1 MIHIVLYQPEIP
13 QNTGNIIR
21 TAMATGSV
29 LHLIKPYGFV
39 LDEKHLHRASM
50 DYIDLTTI
58 IEHDCWNDFISTVNK
73 DDAIFYLTRY
83 GKHLPDEF
91 SYKEVVGDIYLVFD
105 KESTGIAKNILK
117 QNLQHCIRLPM
128 RENARSLNL
137 NNRVTKTIISTNLSI
152 EKIFGVYEER
162 IGSRIAGFYDIYYFF
177 GEDLRLKKNI

>member
-58 IEHDCWNDFISTVNK
+58 IEHDCWDDFINTVKK

-91 SYKEVVGDIYLVFD
+91 SYKEVIGDIYLVFG
-105 KESTGIAKNILK
+105 KEYS
-117 QNLQHCIRLPM
+117 
-128 RENARSLNL
+128 
-137 NNRVTKTIISTNLSI
+137 
-152 EKIFGVYEER
+152 
-162 IGSRIAGFYDIYYFF
+162 
-177 GEDLRLKKNI
+177 

>member
-29 LHLIKPYGFV
+29 LHLIKPYG
-39 LDEKHLHRASM
+39 
-50 DYIDLTTI
+50 
-58 IEHDCWNDFISTVNK
+58 
-73 DDAIFYLTRY
+73 
-83 GKHLPDEF
+83 
-91 SYKEVVGDIYLVFD
+91 DIYLVFG

-137 NNRVTKTIISTNLSI
+137 SNTVAIMVYEVLRQLGYPNLSKVEVI
-152 EKIFGVYEER
+152 K
-162 IGSRIAGFYDIYYFF
+162 
-177 GEDLRLKKNI
+177 GEDFLTDNQFEQDY

>member
-58 IEHDCWNDFISTVNK
+58 IEHDCWNDFISTVKK
-73 DDAIFYLTRY
+73 DDAIFYLTRH

-91 SYKEVVGDIYLVFD
+91 SYKEVVGDIYLVFG

-137 NNRVTKTIISTNLSI
+137 SNTVAIMVYEVLRQLGYPNLSKVEVI
-152 EKIFGVYEER
+152 K
-162 IGSRIAGFYDIYYFF
+162 
-177 GEDLRLKKNI
+177 GEDFLTDNQFEQDY

>member
-58 IEHDCWNDFISTVNK
+58 IEHDCWNDFINTVNK

-91 SYKEVVGDIYLVFD
+91 SYKEVVGDIYLVFG

-137 NNRVTKTIISTNLSI
+137 SNTVAIMVYEVLRQLGYPNLSKVEVI
-152 EKIFGVYEER
+152 K
-162 IGSRIAGFYDIYYFF
+162 
-177 GEDLRLKKNI
+177 GEDFLTDNQFEQDY

>member
-58 IEHDCWNDFISTVNK
+58 IEHDCWDDFINTVNK

-91 SYKEVVGDIYLVFD
+91 SYKEVIGDIYLVFG

-137 NNRVTKTIISTNLSI
+137 SNTVAIMVYEVLRQLGYPNLSKVEVI
-152 EKIFGVYEER
+152 K
-162 IGSRIAGFYDIYYFF
+162 
-177 GEDLRLKKNI
+177 GEDFLTDNQFEQDY

>member
-58 IEHDCWNDFISTVNK
+58 IEHDCWDDFINTVKK

-91 SYKEVVGDIYLVFD
+91 SYKEVIGDIYLVFG

-137 NNRVTKTIISTNLSI
+137 SNTVAIMVYEVLRQLGYPNLSKVEVI
-152 EKIFGVYEER
+152 K
-162 IGSRIAGFYDIYYFF
+162 
-177 GEDLRLKKNI
+177 GEDFLTDNQFEQDY

>member
-58 IEHDCWNDFISTVNK
+58 IEHDCWNDFISTVKK
-73 DDAIFYLTRY
+73 DDSIFYLTRY

-91 SYKEVVGDIYLVFD
+91 SYKEVVGDIYLVFG

-137 NNRVTKTIISTNLSI
+137 SNTVAIMVYEVLRQLGYPNLSKVEVI
-152 EKIFGVYEER
+152 K
-162 IGSRIAGFYDIYYFF
+162 
-177 GEDLRLKKNI
+177 GEDFLTDNQFEQDY

>member
-58 IEHDCWNDFISTVNK
+58 IEHDCWNDFISTVKK
-73 DDAIFYLTRY
+73 DDSIFYLTRY

-91 SYKEVVGDIYLVFD
+91 SYKEVIGDIYLVFG

-137 NNRVTKTIISTNLSI
+137 SNTVAIMVYEVLRQLGYPNLSKVEVI
-152 EKIFGVYEER
+152 K
-162 IGSRIAGFYDIYYFF
+162 
-177 GEDLRLKKNI
+177 GEDFLTDNQFEQDY

>member
-58 IEHDCWNDFISTVNK
+58 IEHDCWDDFINTVNK

-91 SYKEVVGDIYLVFD
+91 SYKEVVGDIYLVFG

-137 NNRVTKTIISTNLSI
+137 SNTVAIMVYEVLRQLGYPNLSKVEVI
-152 EKIFGVYEER
+152 K
-162 IGSRIAGFYDIYYFF
+162 
-177 GEDLRLKKNI
+177 GEDFLTDNQFEQDY

>member
-58 IEHDCWNDFISTVNK
+58 IEHDCWNDFINTV
-73 DDAIFYLTRY
+73 TRY

-91 SYKEVVGDIYLVFD
+91 SYKEVMGDIYLVFG

-137 NNRVTKTIISTNLSI
+137 SNTVAIMVYEVLRQLGYPNLSKVEVI
-152 EKIFGVYEER
+152 KGEE
-162 IGSRIAGFYDIYYFF
+162 FLTDNQF
-177 GEDLRLKKNI
+177 EQDN

>member
-58 IEHDCWNDFISTVNK
+58 IEHDCWNDFINTVNK

-91 SYKEVVGDIYLVFD
+91 SYKEVIGDIYLVFG

-137 NNRVTKTIISTNLSI
+137 SNTVAIMVYEVLRQLGYPNLSKVEVI
-152 EKIFGVYEER
+152 K
-162 IGSRIAGFYDIYYFF
+162 
-177 GEDLRLKKNI
+177 GEDFLTDNQFEQDY